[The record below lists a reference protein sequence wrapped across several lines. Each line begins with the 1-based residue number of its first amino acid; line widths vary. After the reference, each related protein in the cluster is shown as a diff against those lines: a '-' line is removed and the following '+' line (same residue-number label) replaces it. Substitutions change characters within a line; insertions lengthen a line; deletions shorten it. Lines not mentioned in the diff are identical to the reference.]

1 MPYVKTISEDGVVS
15 DIMAKALDPTL
26 DATVLH
32 KSELVNGFT
41 QTTPGVNALDAA
53 AGKSL
58 NDSLSNCATKTDLTN
73 ITPSVVV
80 NESNP
85 SGYTSVPNDTETTLY
100 TTTLAKGLYIAT
112 LKVTF
117 RNNNS
122 TGMRKAIIYSPST
135 ANYVQDTAA
144 ISGEWVNLSVAAILN
159 CTASRTVSFSV
170 RHTAGAAVSVAWEA
184 KAVRIKDNA

>member
-1 MPYVKTISEDGVVS
+1 MSYINQIVEDGVTY
-15 DIMAKALDPTL
+15 DIAAKN
-26 DATVLH
+26 
-32 KSELVNGFT
+32 LVNGFT

-58 NDSLSNCATKTDLTN
+58 NDSLANLSTNVSTNYATKTDLTN

-100 TTTLAKGLYIAT
+100 TTTLAKGIYIAT
-112 LKVTF
+112 LRVTF
-117 RNNNS
+117 RNNTA
-122 TGMRKAIIYSPST
+122 TGIRKAVIYSQST
-135 ANYVQDTAA
+135 ANSAQDTAA

-159 CTASRTVSFSV
+159 CTVARTVNFSV
-170 RHTAGAAVSVAWEA
+170 RHTAGAAVNVAWEA
-184 KAVRIKDNA
+184 RVVRIKDNA